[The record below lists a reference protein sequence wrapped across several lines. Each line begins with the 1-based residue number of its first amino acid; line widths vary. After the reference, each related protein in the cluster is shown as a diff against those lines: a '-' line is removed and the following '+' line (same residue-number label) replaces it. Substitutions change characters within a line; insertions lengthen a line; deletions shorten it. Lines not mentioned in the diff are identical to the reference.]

1 MAKVI
6 TTVLKFPADQ
16 TQKILEREDA
26 RPLVSCVSKVNLCK
40 RDEVARRRSWKLS
53 LGLPFSLCLFK
64 ITYLLLFFLFSGMSN
79 SGSRFEF
86 IAKREGKGVRPRI
99 FSWLEFR
106 ITGLN
111 IFVKAV
117 VQQRKASSVTA
128 TILQINTE
136 KVV

>member
-64 ITYLLLFFLFSGMSN
+64 ITYLLLLFSGMSN

-117 VQQRKASSVTA
+117 VQQSKASSVTA
-128 TILQINTE
+128 TILQINFHTE